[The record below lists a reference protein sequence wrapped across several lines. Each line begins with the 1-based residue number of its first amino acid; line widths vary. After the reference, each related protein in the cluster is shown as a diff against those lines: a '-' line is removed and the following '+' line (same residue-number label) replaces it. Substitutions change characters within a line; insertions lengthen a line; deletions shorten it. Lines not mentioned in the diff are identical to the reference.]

1 MPKPPYKLK
10 VSLMSVDLLS
20 HTQKKVDDVSL
31 FSATALGIGGM
42 MGAGLY
48 SLLGLASSHA
58 GSHVPLAFLIG
69 AIAASFSI
77 YSYAKLGAAFPS
89 SGGAATF
96 TVMGF
101 GPGIISGGINTFQYI
116 AYLIAAALYAA
127 GFVEYTNTLFGGDLS
142 PLLLKCITAA
152 IILICTFINLLGP
165 SLVGKAEAAA
175 IALVVISLLVF
186 SAMGFHQANFNNFQM
201 GSGSISG
208 IAVAA
213 GILYINFQGFGV
225 VTNSSSAM
233 KSPQKELP
241 LAMFSAL
248 ILVTVAYL
256 AVSSAVVLLMPLG
269 AIELHSGHV
278 LADAA
283 QIVAGKAGL
292 MIISISAL
300 LACAAAVNATIF
312 AASNIAA
319 DVAQKKMISS
329 ALGSSVLKTKFRAL
343 TISSV
348 GVIFLAL
355 IFPLNEVGQMASLA
369 FLLVYAVIT
378 YGHIRIYQQTG
389 ANPKILWCAILIN
402 MILFT
407 ALTISTAQTSPSSVI
422 ALLIALVA
430 SFGLEAFFR
439 FKSSHHA
446 AT

>member
-1 MPKPPYKLK
+1 
-10 VSLMSVDLLS
+10 MSIDLLS
-20 HTQKKVDDVSL
+20 HIQKKVDDVSL

-96 TVMGF
+96 TIMGF

-142 PLLLKCITAA
+142 PLLLKCITAG
-152 IILICTFINLLGP
+152 IILTCTFINLLGP
-165 SLVGKAEAAA
+165 SLVSKAEAAA

-201 GSGSISG
+201 SSGSISG

-256 AVSSAVVLLMPLG
+256 AVSSAVVFLMPLG
-269 AIELHSGHV
+269 AIELHNGHV

-292 MIISISAL
+292 MVISISAL

-319 DVAQKKMISS
+319 DVAQKKMISNT
-329 ALGSSVLKTKFRAL
+329 LGSVILKTKFRAL
-343 TISSV
+343 SISSI

-389 ANPKILWCAILIN
+389 ANPKILWCAIVIN

-430 SFGLEAFFR
+430 SFGFEAFSR
-439 FKSSHHA
+439 LKSNHHK

>member
-1 MPKPPYKLK
+1 MNPGLLKHNPKQAK
-10 VSLMSVDLLS
+10 DI
-20 HTQKKVDDVSL
+20 SL
-31 FSATALGIGGM
+31 FSATALGVGGM

-58 GSHVPLAFLIG
+58 GTHVPLAFLIG
-69 AIAASFSI
+69 AIAASFSV

-96 TVMGF
+96 TVMSF
-101 GPGIISGGINTFQYI
+101 GPGIISGGINLFQYI

-142 PLLLKCITAA
+142 PILLKCITTA
-152 IILICTFINLLGP
+152 IILICAFLNLLGP
-165 SLVGKAEAAA
+165 SLVGKAETFA
-175 IALVVISLLVF
+175 IGLVVLSLLVF
-186 SAMGFHQANFNNFQM
+186 SAMGFEQANFTNYHM
-201 GSGSISG
+201 AGGSIEG

-248 ILVTVAYL
+248 ILVTIAYL
-256 AVSSAVVLLMPLG
+256 AVSMAVVMLMPLHVMQ
-269 AIELHSGHV
+269 IDNGHV

-283 QIVAGKAGL
+283 KLVAGKFGFIA
-292 MIISISAL
+292 ISISAL

-319 DVAQKKMISS
+319 DLAQKKEV
-329 ALGSSVLKTKFRAL
+329 SSVLENTVLKNNLHAL
-343 TISSV
+343 TVSSV
-348 GVIFLAL
+348 GVIVLAL
-355 IFPLNEVGQMASLA
+355 IFPLSEVGQMASLA

-378 YGHIRIYQQTG
+378 YGHIRVHKQTG
-389 ANPKILWCAILIN
+389 AKPKLLWCAIAIN
-402 MILFT
+402 LSLFT
-407 ALTISTAQTSPSSVI
+407 ALLINTIKTAPSSAI

-430 SFGLEAFFR
+430 SFGLETFSR
-439 FKSSHHA
+439 LKSKSPK
-446 AT
+446 

>member
-1 MPKPPYKLK
+1 
-10 VSLMSVDLLS
+10 
-20 HTQKKVDDVSL
+20 
-31 FSATALGIGGM
+31 M

-58 GSHVPLAFLIG
+58 GTHVPLAFLIG
-69 AIAASFSI
+69 AIAASFSV

-96 TVMGF
+96 TVMSF
-101 GPGIISGGINTFQYI
+101 GPGILSGGINIFQCI

-127 GFVEYTNTLFGGDLS
+127 GFVEYTNTLFGGDVS

-152 IILICTFINLLGP
+152 IIIICTFINLLGP
-165 SLVGKAEAAA
+165 SLVGKAEMLA
-175 IALVVISLLVF
+175 IGLVVISLLTF
-186 SAMGFHQANFNNFQM
+186 SVIGIEQADFKSFHMA
-201 GSGSISG
+201 GGSIEG

-248 ILVTVAYL
+248 ILVTIAYL
-256 AVSSAVVLLMPLG
+256 AVSTAVVMLMPLKV
-269 AIELHSGHV
+269 IQLDNGHV

-283 QIVAGKAGL
+283 KLVAGKLGFVV
-292 MIISISAL
+292 ISISAL

-319 DVAQKKMISS
+319 DFAKKIEVSS
-329 ALGSSVLKTKFRAL
+329 ALGSSVLKNNLRAL
-343 TISSV
+343 TVSSI
-348 GVIFLAL
+348 GVIVLAL
-355 IFPLNEVGQMASLA
+355 IFPLSEVGQMASLA

-378 YGHIRIYQQTG
+378 YGHIRVCNQTE
-389 ANPKILWCAILIN
+389 AKPKILWCAIVIN
-402 MILFT
+402 LSLFT
-407 ALTISTAQTSPSSVI
+407 ALLISTIKTAPSSAI

-430 SFGLEAFFR
+430 SFGFEAFAR
-439 FKSSHHA
+439 LKSKHA
-446 AT
+446 